1 MSRKP
6 KKSTFFKKSTVF
18 EKSTVL
24 SHSIRR
30 HRVPTRKRGLGVLKG
45 ASPFYLFN
53 AFHNAKRELVKKSPL
68 RPVHR
73 SIHKIE
79 QKSGLQRLKRA
90 SPLTKV
96 RVCVARYKRKAVL
109 FATKKAG
116 FGKAI
121 RTPKHF
127 SKDSNVSC

>member
-6 KKSTFFKKSTVF
+6 RNSVR
-18 EKSTVL
+18 
-24 SHSIRR
+24 HSIRR

-45 ASPFYLFN
+45 ASPFHLFN
-53 AFHNAKRELVKKSPL
+53 AFDNAKREFVKKVHPL
-68 RPVHR
+68 RPVRR

-116 FGKAI
+116 LGKAI

-127 SKDSNVSC
+127 TKDSDVSC

>member
-6 KKSTFFKKSTVF
+6 KKSTVSVN
-18 EKSTVL
+18 
-24 SHSIRR
+24 HSIRR

-45 ASPFYLFN
+45 ASPFYFFN
-53 AFHNAKRELVKKSPL
+53 AFHNAKRELVKKVNPL

-90 SPLTKV
+90 SPLTKL

-109 FATKKAG
+109 FATKKVG

-127 SKDSNVSC
+127 SKDSHVSC

>member
-6 KKSTFFKKSTVF
+6 KKSTVSVN
-18 EKSTVL
+18 
-24 SHSIRR
+24 HSIRR

-45 ASPFYLFN
+45 ASPFYFFN
-53 AFHNAKRELVKKSPL
+53 AFHNAKRELVKKVNPL

-109 FATKKAG
+109 FATKKVG

-127 SKDSNVSC
+127 SKDSHVSC

>member
-6 KKSTFFKKSTVF
+6 KKSVTQVN
-18 EKSTVL
+18 
-24 SHSIRR
+24 HSIRR

-45 ASPFYLFN
+45 ASPFHLFN
-53 AFHNAKRELVKKSPL
+53 AFNNAKREFVKKVHPL
-68 RPVHR
+68 RPVRR

-90 SPLTKV
+90 SPLTKM
-96 RVCVARYKRKAVL
+96 RVCVARHKRKAVL
-109 FATKKAG
+109 FATKKIG
-116 FGKAI
+116 FGRAI

-127 SKDSNVSC
+127 TKDSNVSC

>member
-6 KKSTFFKKSTVF
+6 KKSTVSVN
-18 EKSTVL
+18 
-24 SHSIRR
+24 HSIRR

-45 ASPFYLFN
+45 ASPFYFFN
-53 AFHNAKRELVKKSPL
+53 AFHNAKRELVKKVNPL

-90 SPLTKV
+90 SPLTKM

-109 FATKKAG
+109 FATKKVG

-127 SKDSNVSC
+127 SKDSHVSC

>member
-6 KKSTFFKKSTVF
+6 RNSVTRVNY
-18 EKSTVL
+18 
-24 SHSIRR
+24 SIRR

-45 ASPFYLFN
+45 VSPFRLFN
-53 AFHNAKRELVKKSPL
+53 AYSNAKREFVKKINPL
-68 RPVHR
+68 RPVRR

-79 QKSGLQRLKRA
+79 QKSGLQRLRRA
-90 SPLTKV
+90 SPLTKM

-109 FATKKAG
+109 FATKKIG
-116 FGKAI
+116 FGRAI

-127 SKDSNVSC
+127 TKDSNVSC

>member
-1 MSRKP
+1 MSRKS
-6 KKSTFFKKSTVF
+6 KKSTFLVK
-18 EKSTVL
+18 
-24 SHSIRR
+24 HSIRR

-53 AFHNAKRELVKKSPL
+53 AFHNAKRELVKKVSPL

-79 QKSGLQRLKRA
+79 QKSVLQRLKRA
-90 SPLTKV
+90 SPLTKL

-116 FGKAI
+116 LGKAI
-121 RTPKHF
+121 RTPKNF
-127 SKDSNVSC
+127 TKDSNVSC

>member
-6 KKSTFFKKSTVF
+6 KKSTTAVI
-18 EKSTVL
+18 
-24 SHSIRR
+24 HSMRR

-45 ASPFYLFN
+45 VSPFHLFN
-53 AFHNAKRELVKKSPL
+53 AFHNAKRKFVKKVDPL
-68 RPVHR
+68 RPVRR

-90 SPLTKV
+90 SPLTKM

-109 FATKKAG
+109 FATKKIG
-116 FGKAI
+116 FGRAI
-121 RTPKHF
+121 RTPKRF

>member
-1 MSRKP
+1 MSRNP
-6 KKSTFFKKSTVF
+6 KKST
-18 EKSTVL
+18 VL
-24 SHSIRR
+24 VNHSIRR

-53 AFHNAKRELVKKSPL
+53 AFHNAKRELVKKVNPL

-90 SPLTKV
+90 SPLTKL

-116 FGKAI
+116 LGKAI

>member
-6 KKSTFFKKSTVF
+6 RNSVTRVN
-18 EKSTVL
+18 
-24 SHSIRR
+24 HSIRR
-30 HRVPTRKRGLGVLKG
+30 HIVPARKRRLGVLKG

-53 AFHNAKRELVKKSPL
+53 AYSNAKREFVKKINPL
-68 RPVHR
+68 RPVRR

-79 QKSGLQRLKRA
+79 QKSGLQRLRRA

-96 RVCVARYKRKAVL
+96 RVCVARYRRKAVL
-109 FATKKAG
+109 FATKKIG
-116 FGKAI
+116 FGRAI

-127 SKDSNVSC
+127 TKDSNVSC